1 MGYFDEYK
9 DLGPLDYFLFPLSV
23 AIMLGALVLFAKR
36 PISEKSVLVD
46 NTLVGSPNGELNT
59 SLTDDERHSSSSSP
73 HPSQDSLLSSVYDTL
88 AYSDIDDDDDD
99 DDDDDANNN
108 HDDGE
113 EDDRPIGL
121 KTLRVDVRAR
131 RVSPA
136 GTATATDGGESTV
149 PSVSAPPRP
158 SAARRERRR
167 TRNGVDSGTTPGGA
181 STSIWSDDPT
191 SGGITSLGTSTA
203 NASLPPSNS
212 ELLTSFTFTP
222 TPHVFNESAT
232 LLPHPDDDPDD
243 RHPLDSESYD
253 SDGAIAADPSP
264 NPSSRPRPR
273 PPISSQ

>member
-88 AYSDIDDDDDD
+88 AYSDIDDDDD
-99 DDDDDANNN
+99 
-108 HDDGE
+108 DDGE